1 MSHLHTTLR
10 QYIADQFLGGSP
22 PVDFDD
28 NYDLVD
34 SGILDSL
41 AMISLITYLE
51 NEYQIEFDDQD
62 FLPENFKSVNAV
74 HEFLCRKRQSAA

>member
-1 MSHLHTTLR
+1 MNDLQTTLR
-10 QYIADQFLGGSP
+10 QYVTDQFFGGNLPS
-22 PVDFDD
+22 DFDD

-34 SGILDSL
+34 TGILDSL

-62 FLPENFKSVNAV
+62 FLPENFNSINAI
-74 HEFLCRKRQSAA
+74 HEFLCRKR